1 MKNKIKIDY
10 WMITNIS
17 VMVGEACDTDMDNSF
32 YWHLKDGSAL
42 ELDFN
47 NKEVRFV
54 DWVMDSK
61 TYYSIIGIAT
71 LRNFSHGDY
80 FTDSK

>member
-54 DWVMDSK
+54 D
-61 TYYSIIGIAT
+61 
-71 LRNFSHGDY
+71 
-80 FTDSK
+80 